1 MNSFSCSQGLFL
13 QRARSSRPDM
23 YKPVR
28 DKRVRDM
35 ARTYSQMHR
44 INKYSQHSSIIW
56 PVWLNG

>member
-23 YKPVR
+23 YKRVR
-28 DKRVRDM
+28 DKCVRDM

-44 INKYSQHSSIIW
+44 TDKYSQHS
-56 PVWLNG
+56 